1 MLLQCARVAMYTLL
15 NTLAIHAVRG
25 GERLFI
31 LVSCSNFKQ
40 QVTSERIM
48 QHHVIG
54 NPIQYNRK
62 KDSTDTDNY

>member
-40 QVTSERIM
+40 
-48 QHHVIG
+48 
-54 NPIQYNRK
+54 
-62 KDSTDTDNY
+62 